1 MATKPLCSIPECGK
15 PHYGRGWCRLHYK
28 RWYTHGDTALKEKV
42 LRTCQAHG
50 CNKPYHAH
58 GWCRLHYDRWLRT
71 GDPLARRRPA
81 NGEAQRYLEEVVL
94 SYENDDCL
102 IWPFASARG
111 YGKVSDGGKIV
122 HAHRMVCEK
131 VHGVPPTSKHE
142 AAHSCGDS
150 LCVNHRHLRWATHA
164 ENEADKEIHGTNNRG
179 KPGESRK
186 LSEKAVLE
194 IFSLRGEV
202 GQREIAARFGVSRST
217 VGSIHSKK
225 RWVRVIEM
233 ASQA

>member
-1 MATKPLCSIPECGK
+1 MATKSLCSIPDCGK

-81 NGEAQRYLEEVVL
+81 NGETQRYFEEVVL
-94 SYENDDCL
+94 SYEEDDCL

-111 YGKVSDGGKIV
+111 YGKVSDGGKSV
-122 HAHRMVCEK
+122 HVHRMVCEK
-131 VHGVPPTSKHE
+131 IHGAPPTPKHE
-142 AAHSCGDS
+142 TAHSCGNS
-150 LCVNHRHLRWATHA
+150 LCVNYRHLRWATHE
-164 ENEADKEIHGTNNRG
+164 ENERDKEFHGTRNRG
-179 KPGESRK
+179 ERNGQSK
-186 LSEKAVLE
+186 LSLKDVRE
-194 IFSLRGEV
+194 IRALKGRGT
-202 GQREIAARFGVSRST
+202 QREIATRFGINQTT
-217 VGSIHSKK
+217 VGQIQRREK
-225 RWVRVIEM
+225 W
-233 ASQA
+233 AWLD